1 MLGFLS
7 LTSLVVVYCTVG
19 CIIIRRQLFS
29 PFRAVCMLSQDPLK
43 QLVTKDNL
51 NFSYSK
57 KLKTIFVLKIEHS
70 SGSWESNHGCLDP
83 LNIFRWHAS

>member
-7 LTSLVVVYCTVG
+7 LTSLVVVYAVG

-29 PFRAVCMLSQDPLK
+29 PFRAICMLS

-70 SGSWESNHGCLDP
+70 SGSWEANHGCLDP
-83 LNIFRWHAS
+83 LNIFHWHAS